1 MRGSGTSIVLVHKR
15 NQTTLKSGEREM
27 EQTLIK
33 TMELSNVLKLDFY
46 DISRKLAGDRWYV
59 GMIARID
66 IPLTD
71 SLLTNQQFS
80 NYSVEEIRNALGEAV
95 RFQQKR
101 ERHYIDE
108 REKDALLHGLMDSF
122 IKSTLNYFSHPDFPT
137 SMFSKNFK
145 HTLNNRLGTKMTA
158 VDKHCSS
165 VPVGEGRLLEKND
178 KQVSA

>member
-1 MRGSGTSIVLVHKR
+1 
-15 NQTTLKSGEREM
+15 M

-33 TMELSNVLKLDFY
+33 TMELSNGLKLEFY

-80 NYSVEEIRNALGEAV
+80 NYSVEKIRNELGEAV

-108 REKDALLHGLMDSF
+108 REKDALLKGLMDSF
-122 IKSTLNYFSHPDFPT
+122 IKGTLKYFSHPDFP
-137 SMFSKNFK
+137 
-145 HTLNNRLGTKMTA
+145 
-158 VDKHCSS
+158 
-165 VPVGEGRLLEKND
+165 EKYVLKEFNAYLKRQTWCQND
-178 KQVSA
+178 RRG

>member
-1 MRGSGTSIVLVHKR
+1 
-15 NQTTLKSGEREM
+15 M

-33 TMELSNVLKLDFY
+33 TMELSNGLKLDFY

-71 SLLTNQQFS
+71 SLLTNQQLS
-80 NYSVEEIRNALGEAV
+80 NYSVEKIKSALGEAV

-108 REKDALLHGLMDSF
+108 RKKDA
-122 IKSTLNYFSHPDFPT
+122 
-137 SMFSKNFK
+137 
-145 HTLNNRLGTKMTA
+145 
-158 VDKHCSS
+158 
-165 VPVGEGRLLEKND
+165 
-178 KQVSA
+178 